1 MKTLDL
7 IGYRRE
13 DLSKKF
19 TNKLRKEAQVPCVL
33 YGGKENVHFYTP
45 MILFRDLVYTPEVA
59 YVNMDV
65 EGPVYKCILQEVQ
78 FHPVSEILLHADF
91 LLLQDD
97 VEIKM
102 EIPVKFTGSAPGIV
116 QGGKLVPKMRKLKV
130 KALPKNMPEVIEL
143 NISGLDLGQSVRVR
157 DAQVGEFTIL
167 TNPLVTVGSIAIP
180 RSLRSA
186 QTAAQ
191 EDE

>member
-65 EGPVYKCILQEVQ
+65 EGTVYKCILQEVQ